1 MLVWDSRRR
10 VIYGETMLPTPLSA
24 LIGVLFVLLAV
35 GAVWLMFDGST
46 SAPQSDRAR
55 RMFRAHR
62 VAGYLFIAL
71 FCIMTWFMILK
82 IKDRPDDLPAA
93 SLLHALIAVV
103 MAPLLFIKV
112 LVARY
117 YRNHTPI
124 LVPLCLTI
132 FVLAFLLVTTTP
144 IHSLFLTAPLMTL

>member
-1 MLVWDSRRR
+1 
-10 VIYGETMLPTPLSA
+10 MLPTPLSA

-35 GAVWLMFDGST
+35 CAVWLMFDGSR

-55 RMFRAHR
+55 RMIRAHR

-82 IKDRPDDLPAA
+82 IKDRPDELPAP
-93 SLLHALIAVV
+93 SMLHALIAVV

-117 YRNHTPI
+117 
-124 LVPLCLTI
+124 
-132 FVLAFLLVTTTP
+132 
-144 IHSLFLTAPLMTL
+144 